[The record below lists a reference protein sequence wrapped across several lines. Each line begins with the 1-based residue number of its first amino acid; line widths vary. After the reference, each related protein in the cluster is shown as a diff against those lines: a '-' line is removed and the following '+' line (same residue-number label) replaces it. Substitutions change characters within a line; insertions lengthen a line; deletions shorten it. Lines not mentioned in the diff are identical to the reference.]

1 MRPTLILL
9 LIMLAAC
16 GKAPEPRSPT
26 MSNASPLH
34 AIPDD
39 LEKQLAFTCSYEA
52 KRIPKR
58 DPETDQLFLH
68 ARWLYKQNLLKDD
81 PAKYPAVE
89 RLYRIAAASGHDKAN
104 RNLTLMMLRGQT
116 DAPDII
122 GLPLALAQDM
132 IKRGVPAGYYDM
144 GVLLTKGYG
153 VKGDDASALQYMRHA
168 ADLGH
173 PDAQYHVGELLNSL
187 TITYPIPFGIGYE
200 MKKCAAEQGHA
211 KAANEY
217 AVHLQDKENYPEAL
231 KYYQMAVKAGN
242 STAALSLEDG
252 FLAPPPDNRLDY
264 LALPKDEERSQ
275 RYKILRKFLHNYSYL
290 NPTVD
295 DIDDIVPLPPAKLP
309 PWDGKTRWQKA
320 WDSGETPPLP
330 SEDRIAELA
339 RAKGLDP
346 ATGRP
351 LPTKAQP

>member
-58 DPETDQLFLH
+58 DPEAEQLFLH

-81 PAKYPAVE
+81 PAKYPAIE
-89 RLYRIAAASGHDKAN
+89 RLYRIAAAWGHDKAN
-104 RNLTLMMLRGQT
+104 RNLALMLLRGQT

-122 GLPLALAQDM
+122 GLPLELAQDM

-173 PDAQYHVGELLNSL
+173 PDAQFFIGDQLVSM
-187 TITYPIPFGIGYE
+187 GIGFPQLQRIGE
-200 MKKCAAEQGHA
+200 DMKKCAAEQGHA
-211 KAANEY
+211 EAAME
-217 AVHLQDKENYPEAL
+217 AAIHLKNTKNYPEAL
-231 KYYQMAVKAGN
+231 KYYQMAVKAG
-242 STAALSLEDG
+242 SDTLALKEA
-252 FLAPPPDNRLDY
+252 FLAPPPENKLYY
-264 LALPKDEERSQ
+264 LALTKDQERSR
-275 RYKILRKFLHNYSYL
+275 RYDLLSDFLHSYSYL

-309 PWDGKTRWQKA
+309 PWDGKTKWQKA
-320 WDSGETPPLP
+320 WDSGEAPPLP
-330 SEDRIAELA
+330 SEERIAELA

-351 LPTKAQP
+351 LAAEAQP